1 MLLLSSLIRGSLRL
15 RALRVVRRAVL
26 RSIGGLLA
34 AAGDSFRRRFGLCCS
49 RRGCRRSVLPP
60 SVRFLGQGVYL
71 EAAILLA
78 CLQAL
83 IGGVPSDD
91 TPVAGVSKKTVVR
104 WLSWWTSTFPS
115 SPTWLWI
122 RGRLMRPVDETQLP
136 RSFLERVA
144 QNLGDTPEVARVLA
158 IVPRWLAPLTTPSM
172 SNPSRFL
179 AKD

>member
-1 MLLLSSLIRGSLRL
+1 M
-15 RALRVVRRAVL
+15 L

-60 SVRFLGQGVYL
+60 SVRFLGQSVYL

-104 WLSWWTSTFPS
+104 WLSW
-115 SPTWLWI
+115 
-122 RGRLMRPVDETQLP
+122 
-136 RSFLERVA
+136 
-144 QNLGDTPEVARVLA
+144 
-158 IVPRWLAPLTTPSM
+158 
-172 SNPSRFL
+172 
-179 AKD
+179 

>member
-1 MLLLSSLIRGSLRL
+1 M
-15 RALRVVRRAVL
+15 
-26 RSIGGLLA
+26 
-34 AAGDSFRRRFGLCCS
+34 
-49 RRGCRRSVLPP
+49 LPP

-104 WLSWWTSTFPS
+104 WLSWWTSTVPS